1 MKFKYIILSLI
12 SLACL
17 LACSEKDFLDIK
29 PQGTQSDDMLFSA
42 EGVDYL
48 ITAAYAAQ
56 MGPTPR
62 QSYVHPTN
70 NWSYG
75 SVRADD
81 AYKGGGGTGD
91 VTDIHAMEIFTVD
104 ATTGS
109 INTKWNY
116 MYQSVKRCN
125 LALKGLAQCT
135 EQEYPN
141 LEVRKAEVTALR
153 ALYYFELSR
162 LYNQIVWID
171 ENEEEEDYAT
181 IPNNLYT
188 RDQILGKIIADL
200 ESTINVLPEKQTEIG
215 RVNKY
220 MAIGL
225 TAKVYLYKAYVQ
237 DQNSHAVTSIN
248 SADLNKVVEYCNRI
262 ITSGKYDLYPD
273 FQDLDL
279 VKNDNGVES
288 VWAVQYSMNDGSS
301 EGGRINWSNLLNSPL
316 GPYSGDGFFLPSQ
329 DLINAYKTDAN
340 GLPYLDGSFQN
351 EDYDWI
357 TVTGSG
363 SSAVATNNN
372 VDSNVDPRLDFTV
385 GRPNVRYK
393 TYEVAPCAITWVRD
407 NSAYGYHCSKR
418 FFVSP
423 ESPDIYGAWPWG
435 ASAMNWQTIRYAHI
449 LLWKAE
455 ALIELGRQ
463 DEARPII
470 NQIRAR
476 AKNSAYVTAFPGFG
490 PDFDGLASKVVIN
503 EYPAEGWTQDYARKA
518 LRYETRLEC
527 AMEGERFFDLV
538 RWGIAAETMNK
549 YFDCEKGKRI
559 YYQDSHFTAGRDE
572 YFPIPQAQYKFSE
585 GNLHQNPGYGDFA

>member
-1 MKFKYIILSLI
+1 MKTKYFILSLI
-12 SLACL
+12 SCACL
-17 LACSEKDFLDIK
+17 FGSCEKAFLDIK

-56 MGPTPR
+56 MGPQPR
-62 QSYVHPTN
+62 EAYIHPTN

-91 VTDIHAMEIFTVD
+91 VTDIHSMEIYTVD
-104 ATTGS
+104 ATTGG

-116 MYQSVKRCN
+116 LYQSVKRCN
-125 LALKGLAQCT
+125 LALQGLMQCT

-141 LEVRKAEVTALR
+141 LAIRKAEVTALR

-162 LYNQIVWID
+162 FFNQIVWID
-171 ENEEEEDYAT
+171 ENEAESDYAT
-181 IPNNLYT
+181 IPNTLYS
-188 RDQILGKIIADL
+188 RDEILGKIISDL
-200 ESTINVLPEKQTEIG
+200 EGTFGILPEKQPEIG

-220 MAIGL
+220 MATAL
-225 TAKVYLYKAYVQ
+225 CAKVYLYKAYVQ
-237 DQNSHAVTSIN
+237 NPANHSVTSITP
-248 SADLNKVVEYCNRI
+248 ADLNKVVEYCDVLI
-262 ITSGKYDLYPD
+262 KSGKYGLYAD

-279 VKNDNGVES
+279 VQNDNGVES
-288 VWAVQYSMNDGSS
+288 VWAIQYSMNDGSS

-329 DLINAYKTDAN
+329 DLINAYKTDSN
-340 GLPYLDGSFQN
+340 GLPLLDGSFQD
-351 EDYDWI
+351 EDYDVI

-363 SSAVATNNN
+363 ASAVATNNN
-372 VDSNVDPRLDFTV
+372 IDSYVDPRLDFTV

-393 TYEVAPCAITWVRD
+393 TYEVSTCGITWVRD

-435 ASAMNWQTIRYAHI
+435 ASAMNWQTIRFAHV

-463 DEARPII
+463 DEALPLI
-470 NQIRAR
+470 NQIRNR
-476 AKNSAYVTAFPGFG
+476 AKNSAYVTAFPGVG
-490 PDFDGLASKVVIN
+490 PNFDGLASKVLIN
-503 EYPAEGWTQDYARKA
+503 EYPAAGWTQDYARKA
-518 LRYETRLEC
+518 LRFESRLET
-527 AMEGERFFDLV
+527 AMEGERFFNLV
-538 RWGIAAETMNK
+538 RWGIAAETMNR
-549 YFDCEKGKRI
+549 YFECEKDNRV
-559 YYQDSHFTAGRDE
+559 YYQNSHFTAGKDE
-572 YFPIPQAQYKFSE
+572 YFPIPQNQYKFSE
-585 GNLHQNPGYGDFA
+585 GNLTQNPGYGSF